1 MQTYPHGTVVI
12 VLDCHDLER
21 SAAFW
26 CEALGYRRPFPQS
39 WPYLSLVSGTDRGA
53 ELLLQQVP
61 ETKHSKNRMHLDLR
75 TPDLTAEVNRLIQA
89 GATQLTKIPLVEHDW
104 QWHVLGDLDGNE
116 FCVLQPPNDF
126 PWPDGEQPSS

>member
-1 MQTYPHGTVVI
+1 MSDESVPMQTYPHGTVVI

-75 TPDLTAEVNRLIQA
+75 TPTSPPKSTGSSRQA
-89 GATQLTKIPLVEHDW
+89 PH
-104 QWHVLGDLDGNE
+104 N
-116 FCVLQPPNDF
+116 
-126 PWPDGEQPSS
+126 